1 MTDKEKVLNNMR
13 EYFEYKSIALPAE
26 IQILDCGNAVCMVLC
41 SEKIVKDNMQEAGN
55 AFEAWS
61 TAIHLVTKKAIILD
75 TDCPLDYDKY
85 ENQEHLCRFLY
96 RALRFQEQYSWFDLS
111 DYLQDEIS
119 KFNAYISNGNFINNY
134 PHGDAGTKD
143 KHNAENRVEEIIS
156 KDGISGFITNNPIY
170 RQLPVGL
177 YKDSLSAKNMV
188 FNGGKAAIDLWTW
201 KDSEFFVIELK
212 ADRKKQTK
220 MAGIVTEIF
229 FYSNYM
235 RDLLCRQVFTLN
247 RDVYTSERGYE
258 KILNGSFNAITGV
271 MLANVYHPIITQNFL
286 DVLNDNCGEISY
298 EKRTY
303 DIDKYY
309 Q

>member
-26 IQILDCGNAVCMVLC
+26 IHIHDCGNAVCMVLC
-41 SEKIVKDNMQEAGN
+41 SEKIVKNNMQEAVN

-85 ENQEHLCRFLY
+85 ENQKHLCRFLY
-96 RALRFQEQYSWFDLS
+96 RALRFQEQYSWFALS

-119 KFNAYISNGNFINNY
+119 KFNAYISKGTFINNY
-134 PHGDAGTKD
+134 PHGDAGTKA
-143 KHNAENRVEEIIS
+143 KHNDENLVEGIIA
-156 KDGISGFITNNPIY
+156 KDGIPGLINKPIY

-188 FNGGKAAIDLWTW
+188 FIGGKAAIDLWAW
-201 KDSEFFVIELK
+201 KDSEFLVIELK
-212 ADRKKQTK
+212 ADRNKQKKMT
-220 MAGIVTEIF
+220 GIVTEIF

-235 RDLLCRQVFTLN
+235 RDLLCREFFTLN
-247 RDVYTSERGYE
+247 RDVYTFERGYE
-258 KILNGSFNAITGV
+258 NILNGSFNAITGV

-286 DVLNDNCGEISY
+286 DVLNDNSCEISY
-298 EKRTY
+298 VKRTY
-303 DIDKYY
+303 DIDEILK
-309 Q
+309 